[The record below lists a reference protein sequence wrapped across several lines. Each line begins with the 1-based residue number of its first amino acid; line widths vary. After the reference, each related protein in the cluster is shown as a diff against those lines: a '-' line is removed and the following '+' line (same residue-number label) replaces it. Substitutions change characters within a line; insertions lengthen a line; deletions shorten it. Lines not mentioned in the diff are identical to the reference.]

1 MVDPRYCRGVGHDDR
16 GLRQTSFLTSYLSSW
31 LRRHSFVPSLPSL
44 SPSVLYNRRIYY
56 PVVRAGFSVQTPAF
70 TQCAPVTLS
79 WDNTSGPYDILI
91 ANQSNQCGYAVA
103 DLGQVTNNSF
113 TWNVTLPA
121 YWTVQISIEDAN
133 FDEGWS
139 QAIQV
144 QPSNDH
150 DVSCLPPALAALPNA
165 HAAPSSTSGGRA
177 SAKPNKN
184 GALPSTHYQI
194 LSYAAVLLSST
205 IGIITYTIF
214 AAL

>member
-1 MVDPRYCRGVGHDDR
+1 MFI
-16 GLRQTSFLTSYLSSW
+16 SFFTTALLTLFSS
-31 LRRHSFVPSLPSL
+31 
-44 SPSVLYNRRIYY
+44 